1 MPCGVLPPSRGA
13 LKVARVFQ
21 DPLPD
26 KGNLLSVSQEPS
38 PSPVKMPLEPS
49 PPHPQAGASKQ
60 PPGSHRAPRLPP
72 HPVLSLQAPFRT
84 MTAGFSRGPLG
95 PPRPP
100 SAQTEGPC
108 LGSSPAEHRPQP

>member
-1 MPCGVLPPSRGA
+1 MPCGVLPPSRAA
-13 LKVARVFQ
+13 LKVAGVFP

-26 KGNLLSVSQEPS
+26 KGNLLSLSRTLSLTCEDATGA
-38 PSPVKMPLEPS
+38 K
-49 PPHPQAGASKQ
+49 PPHPQAGASEQ

>member
-49 PPHPQAGASKQ
+49 PPTPRQGPPSSLQGATE
-60 PPGSHRAPRLPP
+60 PPGSPLTLCFPCRL
-72 HPVLSLQAPFRT
+72 HS
-84 MTAGFSRGPLG
+84 GP
-95 PPRPP
+95 
-100 SAQTEGPC
+100 
-108 LGSSPAEHRPQP
+108 